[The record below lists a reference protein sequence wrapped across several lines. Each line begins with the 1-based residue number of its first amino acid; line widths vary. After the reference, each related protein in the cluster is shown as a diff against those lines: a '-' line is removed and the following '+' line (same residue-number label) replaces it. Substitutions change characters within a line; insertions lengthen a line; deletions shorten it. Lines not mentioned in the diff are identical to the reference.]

1 MKLTILIIFAFYLG
15 FLSYTTT
22 WEGREGREGSVPISI
37 ISKES
42 NTRLGKS
49 NLGFTG
55 KDWTLFV
62 LANTPIV
69 VAIFAFIEE
78 IWPISKRKKPLKQRS
93 YL

>member
-22 WEGREGREGSVPISI
+22 WEGREGSVPISI

-62 LANTPIV
+62 LANTLIV

-93 YL
+93 HL

>member
-22 WEGREGREGSVPISI
+22 LEGREGSVPISI